1 MATTLKVKLRTAA
14 LAFSGLTNLLGG
26 PTSNLFRWY
35 DTQLAVNQQGGGWP
49 AVVVQII
56 SNPNTYVVTGRLP
69 TGWTRVQF
77 TIYSTDPE
85 VNQVVVTQLKAF
97 LDQFSQGTGI
107 PGQIAYPN
115 QVVNER
121 DGGIPQTQPLT
132 YAWIVD
138 AQVFNNDSI

>member
-1 MATTLKVKLRTAA
+1 M
-14 LAFSGLTNLLGG
+14 
-26 PTSNLFRWY
+26 
-35 DTQLAVNQQGGGWP
+35 
-49 AVVVQII
+49 
-56 SNPNTYVVTGRLP
+56 
-69 TGWTRVQF
+69 QF